1 MLEND
6 LRVRFNLVYVRANPS
21 IWVSEVKKQAHVDA
35 AEKDHLELLM
45 LPVEIQCPRGLKWLI
60 L

>member
-6 LRVRFNLVYVRANPS
+6 LRVHFNLVYVRANPP

-35 AEKDHLELLM
+35 AEKDHLELLK
-45 LPVEIQCPRGLKWLI
+45 LPVETQCPQGLKWLI